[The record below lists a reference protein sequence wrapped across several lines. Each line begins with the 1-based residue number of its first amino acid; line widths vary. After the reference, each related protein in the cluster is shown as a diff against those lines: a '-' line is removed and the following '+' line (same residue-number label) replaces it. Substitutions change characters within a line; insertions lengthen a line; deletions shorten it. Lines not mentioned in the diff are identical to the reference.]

1 MTSAVRGRTLRQGI
15 DITNDHTKGSAVAAR
30 TRKKKSARS
39 RTGNAFARLE
49 GQLPPTLR
57 EYAAE
62 LRKRLDRLERD
73 LAKAQLE
80 ARKRAARLLREASQ
94 QLGRLEVGGEAAW
107 RKLGA
112 SYQKDLVALLKRLE
126 KAVSPPMSAR
136 RRAPARKKTAAHAR
150 ETAQHE

>member
-1 MTSAVRGRTLRQGI
+1 M
-15 DITNDHTKGSAVAAR
+15 AAR
-30 TRKKKSARS
+30 TARKSASKRGRQAS
-39 RTGNAFARLE
+39 TFARLE

-57 EYAAE
+57 EYAGD

-80 ARKRAARLLREASQ
+80 ARKRAARLLREASH

-112 SYQKDLVALLKRLE
+112 TYQKDLVALLKRIE
-126 KAVSPPMSAR
+126 KALAPPAKR
-136 RRAPARKKTAAHAR
+136 RPARKKKAATTDVSA
-150 ETAQHE
+150 AG

>member
-1 MTSAVRGRTLRQGI
+1 MTARSA
-15 DITNDHTKGSAVAAR
+15 
-30 TRKKKSARS
+30 KKKTAKSRRS
-39 RTGNAFARLE
+39 SPFARIE

-57 EYAAE
+57 EYAGE

-73 LAKAQLE
+73 LAKARLE
-80 ARKRAARLLREASQ
+80 ARRRAARLLREASQ

-126 KAVSPPMSAR
+126 KALAPPARTAR
-136 RRAPARKKTAAHAR
+136 RPARKKAAAR
-150 ETAQHE
+150 VAAAIEEAQSG

>member
-1 MTSAVRGRTLRQGI
+1 M
-15 DITNDHTKGSAVAAR
+15 AAR

-39 RTGNAFARLE
+39 TSGNAFARFE
-49 GQLPPTLR
+49 GQIPPTLR
-57 EYAAE
+57 EYASE

-73 LAKAQLE
+73 LTKAQLE

-126 KAVSPPMSAR
+126 KAVSPPVKAR
-136 RRAPARKKTAAHAR
+136 RPARKKTASRAKEAAS
-150 ETAQHE
+150 EPQTA